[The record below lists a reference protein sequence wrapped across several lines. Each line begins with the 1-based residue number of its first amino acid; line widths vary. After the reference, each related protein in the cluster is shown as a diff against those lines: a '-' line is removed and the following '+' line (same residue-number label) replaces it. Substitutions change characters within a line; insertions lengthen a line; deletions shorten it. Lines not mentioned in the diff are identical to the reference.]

1 MAKKQT
7 ENKNEKKDK
16 KDRVLV
22 KGVIVKLDSGLNTIK
37 VEVENHRRHPKYEK
51 LMTTHKRYLVDVAED
66 YKKNLEIG
74 DNVEIYAVRPISARK
89 KWKLFVEKDEK

>member
-7 ENKNEKKDK
+7 ENKNIKKGK
-16 KDRVLV
+16 VLV

-51 LMTTHKRYLVDVAED
+51 LMTTHKRYLVDVAEE

-74 DNVEIYAVRPISARK
+74 DNVEIFEVRPISARK
-89 KWKLFVEKDEK
+89 KWKLAVEKSEK